1 MSSANAAA
9 KKRRAP
15 VSNDPPVQSRPNAIP
30 QPGQQMSSQNMNQ
43 GLTLP
48 QVIAL
53 IDKRLV
59 SLETFVVDA
68 KQSSS
73 TQYNPKPQQVVN
85 TSLVHPSSS
94 NQLNDFNERFDAL
107 ADEIANMK
115 NIVLSLQSYT
125 MDVNKMLMEERA
137 KMMELSEQLADQS
150 DENSQAPNHHQLFA
164 LSDNTSALDNSASLD
179 TIKQLIHNS

>member
-1 MSSANAAA
+1 MA
-9 KKRRAP
+9 
-15 VSNDPPVQSRPNAIP
+15 
-30 QPGQQMSSQNMNQ
+30 SQNMNQ

-68 KQSSS
+68 KQSKPNQPSLVQPS
-73 TQYNPKPQQVVN
+73 TVPP
-85 TSLVHPSSS
+85 SLVHPFAVHPSMNTSST
-94 NQLNDFNERFDAL
+94 NQLDDFNERFDVL

-125 MDVNKMLMEERA
+125 MDVNKMLMEDRA
-137 KMMELSEQLADQS
+137 KMMEMSDQMIDPQVD
-150 DENSQAPNHHQLFA
+150 DENSQAPNHHQLFE
-164 LSDNTSALDNSASLD
+164 LSDNTESLD
-179 TIKQLIHNS
+179 TIKSLIRNN

>member
-15 VSNDPPVQSRPNAIP
+15 ISNDPPVQSRPNAIS
-30 QPGQQMSSQNMNQ
+30 QPGQHMTGQNMNQ

-68 KQSSS
+68 KQSNTNQPSS
-73 TQYNPKPQQVVN
+73 VHPFA
-85 TSLVHPSSS
+85 VHPSMNTSS
-94 NQLNDFNERFDAL
+94 TNQLDDFNERFDAL

-125 MDVNKMLMEERA
+125 MDVNKMLIEDRA
-137 KMMELSEQLADQS
+137 KMLEMPDQMVDQS
-150 DENSQAPNHHQLFA
+150 DENSQAPNHHQLFE
-164 LSDNTSALDNSASLD
+164 LSDNSKSLD
-179 TIKQLIHNS
+179 TIKLLIQNS